1 MKVDA
6 GRVIAYV
13 GGSGVSAV
21 SQTSKA
27 SAAAVMDIS
36 PSPGEVVSLLNMP
49 LIEVGGVHVVTADVV
64 SVGGLVFVGLRLAFD
79 IWKHFD
85 NRRGGR
91 NG

>member
-1 MKVDA
+1 M
-6 GRVIAYV
+6 
-13 GGSGVSAV
+13 
-21 SQTSKA
+21 
-27 SAAAVMDIS
+27 
-36 PSPGEVVSLLNMP
+36 SLLNMP
-49 LIEVGGVHVVTADVV
+49 LIEMGGVHVVTADVV